1 MLMRRRHAQRNQMVA
16 GNAFAPGAG
25 PDRMTGP
32 ILTDRHLLASGALLF
47 LVTGRAH
54 AYGDPG
60 SGALLWQMALAA
72 MFGGMFYIR
81 RILNW
86 FRRGTAQKKPE
97 EKVSGDE

>member
-1 MLMRRRHAQRNQMVA
+1 MLMRRRHAQRNQMDA
-16 GNAFAPGAG
+16 GNA
-25 PDRMTGP
+25 
-32 ILTDRHLLASGALLF
+32 IASGAILLI
-47 LVTGRAH
+47 VTGRAH